1 MKKLLFALIFTVGI
15 NAQVQFIDKQ
25 YNTLS
30 IAVDP
35 IASNKENG
43 VNLNLELQH
52 VSSWKYVKVSAQL
65 FTALEG
71 GYLDFGGGFGTNLK
85 LDRFDKTRIYT
96 GVRLGFI
103 KRGFNDI
110 KTYTY
115 PLAGFESGIDFQLTD
130 HLFIGARLT
139 GDYRSDFKYWGGNPI
154 VRYSTFGRIGYKF

>member
-1 MKKLLFALIFTVGI
+1 MKKLLFALLFSIGI
-15 NAQVQFIDKQ
+15 NAQIQFIDRE
-25 YNTLS
+25 YTTLS

-35 IASNKENG
+35 SASIKENG
-43 VNLNLELQH
+43 LNINAELQL
-52 VSSWKYVKVSAQL
+52 VSYWKYVKVSSQL
-65 FTALEG
+65 FTALDG
-71 GYLDFGGGFGTNLK
+71 GYIDLTGGFGANLK
-85 LDRFDKTRIYT
+85 LDRFDRTRVYSGI
-96 GVRLGFI
+96 RLGFI

-130 HLFIGARLT
+130 HLFIGAILT